1 LQNATNNL
9 PNAFTDYKGVIKSWH
24 HVVNP
29 PEKVEVS
36 KKTTKAPSTKK
47 RGRTETTKKDNALE
61 K

>member
-29 PEKVEVS
+29 PEKSGGIKENHS
-36 KKTTKAPSTKK
+36 GPFHKEEGED
-47 RGRTETTKKDNALE
+47 RNH
-61 K
+61 